1 MTIQQALDQKVW
13 AVIGATHKTE
23 KFGYKIYKCLKD
35 HGYEVYPVNPNI
47 AEIDGD
53 KCYSSLSALPV
64 VPAVVDFVVP
74 EAAGMAAL
82 DECKELGIST
92 VWLQPGAD
100 KPSVVEKSTCFK
112 PACHSRLCISSITVG
127 GYNERIKRIKNC

>member
-35 HGYEVYPVNPNI
+35 HGYEVYPVNPNV

-53 KCYSSLSALPV
+53 KCYPSLSALPV

-74 EAAGMAAL
+74 ESAGLAAL
-82 DECKELGIST
+82 DECKELGIPT

-100 KPSVVEKSTCFK
+100 KPSVVEKAHALNLHVIQDCVLVQL
-112 PACHSRLCISSITVG
+112 P
-127 GYNERIKRIKNC
+127 

>member
-53 KCYSSLSALPV
+53 TCYSSLSCTSRCACCGR
-64 VPAVVDFVVP
+64 FVVP
-74 EAAGMAAL
+74 EAVGLAAL
-82 DECKELGIST
+82 DECKELGIPV

-100 KPSVVEKSTCFK
+100 KPSVVEKAHALDLHVIQDCVLVQL
-112 PACHSRLCISSITVG
+112 P
-127 GYNERIKRIKNC
+127 

>member
-13 AVIGATHKTE
+13 AVIGATHK
-23 KFGYKIYKCLKD
+23 L
-35 HGYEVYPVNPNI
+35 
-47 AEIDGD
+47 AEIDGN
-53 KCYSSLSALPV
+53 KCYPSLSALPV

-74 EAAGMAAL
+74 EAAGLAAL

-100 KPSVVEKSTCFK
+100 KPSVVEKAHALNLHVIQDCVLVQL
-112 PACHSRLCISSITVG
+112 P
-127 GYNERIKRIKNC
+127 

>member
-1 MTIQQALDQKVW
+1 MTIETALKQNVW
-13 AVIGATHKTE
+13 AVIGATHKTD

-47 AEIDGD
+47 TEIDGD
-53 KCYSSLSALPV
+53 TCYPNLSALPV

-74 EAAGMAAL
+74 EAVGLAAL
-82 DECKELGIST
+82 DECHRLGIST

-100 KPSVVEKSTCFK
+100 KPSVVEKAKVLGLHVIQDCVLVQL
-112 PACHSRLCISSITVG
+112 P
-127 GYNERIKRIKNC
+127 

>member
-23 KFGYKIYKCLKD
+23 KFGYKIYKRLKD

-53 KCYSSLSALPV
+53 TCYSSLSAL
-64 VPAVVDFVVP
+64 
-74 EAAGMAAL
+74 L
-82 DECKELGIST
+82 LYQLLWILLYQKQR
-92 VWLQPGAD
+92 VWP
-100 KPSVVEKSTCFK
+100 
-112 PACHSRLCISSITVG
+112 H
-127 GYNERIKRIKNC
+127 

>member
-23 KFGYKIYKCLKD
+23 KFGYKIYKRLKD

-74 EAAGMAAL
+74 EAAGLAAL
-82 DECKELGIST
+82 DECKKT
-92 VWLQPGAD
+92 RHFYC
-100 KPSVVEKSTCFK
+100 VVTTGS
-112 PACHSRLCISSITVG
+112 G
-127 GYNERIKRIKNC
+127 

>member
-53 KCYSSLSALPV
+53 TCYSSLSALPV

-74 EAAGMAAL
+74 EAVGLAAL
-82 DECKELGIST
+82 DECKELGIPV

-100 KPSVVEKSTCFK
+100 KPFFFDKADAFFLFVILVCVFVLL
-112 PACHSRLCISSITVG
+112 P
-127 GYNERIKRIKNC
+127 

>member
-23 KFGYKIYKCLKD
+23 KFGYKIYKRLKD

-53 KCYSSLSALPV
+53 TCYSSLSALPV
-64 VPAVVDFVVP
+64 VP
-74 EAAGMAAL
+74 EAAGLAAL
-82 DECKELGIST
+82 DECKELGISV

-100 KPSVVEKSTCFK
+100 KPSVVEKAHALNLHVIQDCVLVQL
-112 PACHSRLCISSITVG
+112 P
-127 GYNERIKRIKNC
+127 

>member
-1 MTIQQALDQKVW
+1 MTIETALKQNVW
-13 AVIGATHKTE
+13 AVIGAAHKTD

-47 AEIDGD
+47 TEIDGD
-53 KCYSSLSALPV
+53 TCYPNLSALPV

-74 EAAGMAAL
+74 EAVGLAAL
-82 DECKELGIST
+82 DECHRLGIST

-100 KPSVVEKSTCFK
+100 KPSVVEKANALGLHVIQDCVLVQL
-112 PACHSRLCISSITVG
+112 P
-127 GYNERIKRIKNC
+127 

>member
-13 AVIGATHKTE
+13 AVIGATDKTE

-47 AEIDGD
+47 AEIEGD
-53 KCYSSLSALPV
+53 TCYSSLSVLPV

-74 EAAGMAAL
+74 ESAGLAAL
-82 DECKELGIST
+82 DECKELGIPT
-92 VWLQPGAD
+92 P
-100 KPSVVEKSTCFK
+100 
-112 PACHSRLCISSITVG
+112 
-127 GYNERIKRIKNC
+127 YNEYTYHMIKALEEKNDGLFDYKGKDETPTYSK

>member
-1 MTIQQALDQKVW
+1 MTIETALKQNVW
-13 AVIGATHKTE
+13 AVIGATHKTD

-47 AEIDGD
+47 TEIDGD
-53 KCYSSLSALPV
+53 TCYPNLSALPV

-74 EAAGMAAL
+74 EAVGLAAL
-82 DECKELGIST
+82 DECHRLGIST

-100 KPSVVEKSTCFK
+100 KPSVVEKANALGLHVIQDCVLVQL
-112 PACHSRLCISSITVG
+112 P
-127 GYNERIKRIKNC
+127 

>member
-1 MTIQQALDQKVW
+1 MTIQQALNQKVW

-53 KCYSSLSALPV
+53 TCYSSLSALPV

-74 EAAGMAAL
+74 EAAGLAAL
-82 DECKELGIST
+82 YFYCMVATRSG
-92 VWLQPGAD
+92 
-100 KPSVVEKSTCFK
+100 
-112 PACHSRLCISSITVG
+112 
-127 GYNERIKRIKNC
+127 

>member
-35 HGYEVYPVNPNI
+35 HGYEVYPVNPNV

-53 KCYSSLSALPV
+53 TCYPSLSALPV
-64 VPAVVDFVVP
+64 VP
-74 EAAGMAAL
+74 EAAGLAAL
-82 DECKELGIST
+82 DECKELGIPT

-100 KPSVVEKSTCFK
+100 KPSVVEKAHALNLHVIQDCVLVQL
-112 PACHSRLCISSITVG
+112 P
-127 GYNERIKRIKNC
+127 

>member
-35 HGYEVYPVNPNI
+35 HGYEVYPV
-47 AEIDGD
+47 
-53 KCYSSLSALPV
+53 

-74 EAAGMAAL
+74 ESAGLAAL

-100 KPSVVEKSTCFK
+100 KPSVVEKAHALNLHVIQDCVLVQL
-112 PACHSRLCISSITVG
+112 P
-127 GYNERIKRIKNC
+127 

>member
-53 KCYSSLSALPV
+53 ICYSSLSALTLL
-64 VPAVVDFVVP
+64 PAVVDFVVP
-74 EAAGMAAL
+74 EAAGLAAL
-82 DECKELGIST
+82 DECKELGISV
-92 VWLQPGAD
+92 VWLQPG
-100 KPSVVEKSTCFK
+100 
-112 PACHSRLCISSITVG
+112 
-127 GYNERIKRIKNC
+127 RINHLLLKKHML

>member
-47 AEIDGD
+47 ADI
-53 KCYSSLSALPV
+53 
-64 VPAVVDFVVP
+64 
-74 EAAGMAAL
+74 AAL
-82 DECKELGIST
+82 DECKELGISI

-100 KPSVVEKSTCFK
+100 KPSVVEKAHALDLHVIQDCVLVQL
-112 PACHSRLCISSITVG
+112 P
-127 GYNERIKRIKNC
+127 

>member
-35 HGYEVYPVNPNI
+35 HGYEVYPVNPNV

-53 KCYSSLSALPV
+53 KCYSVFLYFLLYQLLWILLYQNQR
-64 VPAVVDFVVP
+64 D
-74 EAAGMAAL
+74 
-82 DECKELGIST
+82 
-92 VWLQPGAD
+92 WLHLMNAKNLAFQ
-100 KPSVVEKSTCFK
+100 
-112 PACHSRLCISSITVG
+112 LC
-127 GYNERIKRIKNC
+127 GYNQERINHLLLKKHML

>member
-47 AEIDGD
+47 AEIA
-53 KCYSSLSALPV
+53 KNLAFL
-64 VPAVVDFVVP
+64 
-74 EAAGMAAL
+74 
-82 DECKELGIST
+82 
-92 VWLQPGAD
+92 
-100 KPSVVEKSTCFK
+100 
-112 PACHSRLCISSITVG
+112 LCG
-127 GYNERIKRIKNC
+127 CNRGRINHLLLKKHML

>member
-23 KFGYKIYKCLKD
+23 KFGYKIYKRLKD
-35 HGYEVYPVNPNI
+35 HGYEVYPVNP
-47 AEIDGD
+47 

-74 EAAGMAAL
+74 EAAGLAAL
-82 DECKELGIST
+82 DECKGLGIST

-100 KPSVVEKSTCFK
+100 KPSVVEKAHALNLHVIQDCVLVQL
-112 PACHSRLCISSITVG
+112 P
-127 GYNERIKRIKNC
+127 

>member
-1 MTIQQALDQKVW
+1 MTIETALKQNVW
-13 AVIGATHKTE
+13 AVIGGTHKTD

-47 AEIDGD
+47 TEIDGD
-53 KCYSSLSALPV
+53 TCYPNLSALPV

-74 EAAGMAAL
+74 EAVGLAAL
-82 DECKELGIST
+82 DECHRLGIST

-100 KPSVVEKSTCFK
+100 KPSVVEKAKVLGLHVIQDCVLVQL
-112 PACHSRLCISSITVG
+112 P
-127 GYNERIKRIKNC
+127 

>member
-47 AEIDGD
+47 AEINGD
-53 KCYSSLSALPV
+53 KCYPSLSALPV

-74 EAAGMAAL
+74 EAAGL
-82 DECKELGIST
+82 DRK
-92 VWLQPGAD
+92 
-100 KPSVVEKSTCFK
+100 SVV
-112 PACHSRLCISSITVG
+112 
-127 GYNERIKRIKNC
+127 

>member
-1 MTIQQALDQKVW
+1 MEPLIKP
-13 AVIGATHKTE
+13 K

-35 HGYEVYPVNPNI
+35 HGYEVYPVNPNV
-47 AEIDGD
+47 AEIDGN
-53 KCYSSLSALPV
+53 KCYPSLSALPV

-74 EAAGMAAL
+74 EAAGLAAL

-100 KPSVVEKSTCFK
+100 KPLLLKK
-112 PACHSRLCISSITVG
+112 HML
-127 GYNERIKRIKNC
+127 

>member
-1 MTIQQALDQKVW
+1 MTIETALEQKVW
-13 AVIGATHKTE
+13 AVIGATHKTD

-47 AEIDGD
+47 TEIDGD
-53 KCYSSLSALPV
+53 TCYQNLSALPV

-74 EAAGMAAL
+74 EAVGLAAL
-82 DECKELGIST
+82 DECHRLGIFT

-100 KPSVVEKSTCFK
+100 KPSVVEKAKALGLHVIQDCVLVQL
-112 PACHSRLCISSITVG
+112 P
-127 GYNERIKRIKNC
+127 